1 MAGCA
6 EVKIGGALLLAQA
19 DCAPVGMRD
28 VVALLALGLIVS
40 VVLWAMQGREARIR

>member
-1 MAGCA
+1 MSCA

-28 VVALLALGLIVS
+28 VMALLALALVVS
-40 VVLWAMQGREARIR
+40 VVLWAMQGREALRR

>member
-1 MAGCA
+1 MSCA

-28 VVALLALGLIVS
+28 LMVWLALALVVS
-40 VVLWAMQGREARIR
+40 VVLWALEGMEA

>member
-1 MAGCA
+1 MTGCA

-28 VVALLALGLIVS
+28 VVALLALALVVS
-40 VVLWAMQGREARIR
+40 VALWVMQGREAQG